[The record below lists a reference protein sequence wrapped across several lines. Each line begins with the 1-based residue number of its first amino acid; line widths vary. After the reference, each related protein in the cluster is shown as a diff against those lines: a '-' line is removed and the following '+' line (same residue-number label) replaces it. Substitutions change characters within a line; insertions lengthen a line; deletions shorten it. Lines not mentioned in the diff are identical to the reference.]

1 MSHADASNETLLSL
15 NVSDALKVGAI
26 KNNLAVGTAKFHAIR
41 APSPQHGHPEGC

>member
-26 KNNLAVGTAKFHAIR
+26 ENNLAVATAKPHGLRLLRIELILK
-41 APSPQHGHPEGC
+41 SP